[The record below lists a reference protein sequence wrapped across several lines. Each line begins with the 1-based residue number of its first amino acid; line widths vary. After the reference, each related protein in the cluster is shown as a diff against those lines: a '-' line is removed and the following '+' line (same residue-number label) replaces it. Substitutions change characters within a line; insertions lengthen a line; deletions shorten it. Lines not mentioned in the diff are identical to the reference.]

1 MLSSLLIFLPWNTLH
16 NTMYIVYSISLLL
29 FSDIYCGGAC
39 SFCVPALRKWMT
51 ISVLGFDSLPSSLTQ
66 MFPKIIFFF
75 QGSNC
80 VYVTQTNP
88 SPKRLESILHLPFHL
103 INRPSKLIM
112 SHSELTKGRNE
123 NSLSHWVAETA
134 DSYTA
139 PLPSFAVSW
148 ADHMSIR
155 GWKTQYDDHMS
166 SSAKSC
172 TLSAHRWDFLPLDS
186 ISAPPFKMRRHKI
199 QKPSLGLAQ
208 WAMPILISR
217 PLMGWSTR
225 FATYDILRQS
235 WTQRPF
241 PVEIFHLS
249 MACKL

>member
-1 MLSSLLIFLPWNTLH
+1 
-16 NTMYIVYSISLLL
+16 MYIAMYIAYPCVQWHLLWR
-29 FSDIYCGGAC
+29 G
-39 SFCVPALRKWMT
+39 V
-51 ISVLGFDSLPSSLTQ
+51 
-66 MFPKIIFFF
+66 
-75 QGSNC
+75 
-80 VYVTQTNP
+80 
-88 SPKRLESILHLPFHL
+88 SILCPNSQEMNDNLCSRICLIPLLTHSNVSKNNFLFFKDQIVFTPLRPTPPQKDWSPFCTFHFIWL
-103 INRPSKLIM
+103 TVHPSWLLAILNWQREGMKT
-112 SHSELTKGRNE
+112 HSVTGSPRLRTVIQPLF
-123 NSLSHWVAETA
+123 LSW
-134 DSYTA
+134 
-139 PLPSFAVSW
+139 VSW

-172 TLSAHRWDFLPLDS
+172 TLSAHQWDSLPLDS